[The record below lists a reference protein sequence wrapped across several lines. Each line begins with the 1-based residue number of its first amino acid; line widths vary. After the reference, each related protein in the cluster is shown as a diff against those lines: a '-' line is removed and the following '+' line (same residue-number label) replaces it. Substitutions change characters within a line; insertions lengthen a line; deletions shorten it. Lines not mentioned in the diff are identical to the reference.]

1 MIKPISLPSNDKRE
15 IELALNRL
23 IREIAEN
30 YQIKDKS
37 GKIAYADKPTAAGG
51 GPPGNSNSPN
61 HGWSPRCDGDTLMG
75 SHGPG

>member
-37 GKIAYADKPTAAGG
+37 GKIAYADKPT
-51 GPPGNSNSPN
+51 
-61 HGWSPRCDGDTLMG
+61 TTT
-75 SHGPG
+75 